1 MNWQSLLF
9 GPSRKKFRHFYSQN
23 WPWGPFRTFI
33 SAAYLEFV
41 ALLDTFLEWNIH
53 HFEMGTLKKVCQRG
67 FRCPKSPITSYTNR
81 LFFLG
86 VITRNLRVLHK
97 FSLVHFLY
105 LSFLDF
111 ENMWVYSCFE
121 NAYLKKKTE
130 EWNIRRSNRQIK
142 RCYLCI
148 FSD

>member
-41 ALLDTFLEWNIH
+41 ALLDTFFEWNIH
-53 HFEMGTLKKVCQRG
+53 HFEIGTLKKVWKEALDV
-67 FRCPKSPITSYTNR
+67 PKVQLSVTRIGS
-81 LFFLG
+81 FFLR
-86 VITRNLRVLHK
+86 VITRNLRVFHK
-97 FSLVHFLY
+97 FKLVHFLY

-121 NAYLKKKTE
+121 NAYLKKTQGMKYQTV
-130 EWNIRRSNRQIK
+130 K
-142 RCYLCI
+142 
-148 FSD
+148 